1 MHPYSTD
8 SLSGLS
14 VDSPLFRQRAPR
26 VQLSDDPDT
35 ATAQTVAEM
44 CRQIHQAAKD
54 PLVQGAALNAVRTFR
69 GGPGWKGCGITDCS
83 TDESTDW
90 SLDPLSMQ
98 ETASGSR
105 ARLFAESCWW
115 WCRHYLRFKHHG
127 SMFEAWSSDLGDPR
141 TKLQLLIAP
150 DVLVRM
156 KRMEGDCAI
165 YTMMLCSMIEALGL
179 RWEIVTAAVDRLQ
192 PEIFSHVWA
201 RVVLP
206 GGSESLDASH
216 GKYPGWQV
224 PKYDL
229 HRIWVFNDGGQRVS
243 EQGPGFSGLHDYRR
257 SRGMAGEVFDP
268 ETGTYYDDGT
278 SGSASNPS
286 TTYLDYGQGFPAG
299 SGQFS
304 TVAGAPYSGPAY
316 QAPSQN
322 SAQWA
327 SFATSLAKMGMTL
340 AEINAIQPG
349 TVVSANGAILRQ
361 NPGYAVGTPTGAS
374 NLGLSTST
382 LMIGG
387 IILLGA
393 VFLFSGRR

>member
-26 VQLSDDPDT
+26 VQLTGDPDT
-35 ATAQTVAEM
+35 DTAITVAEM

-54 PLVQGAALNAVRTFR
+54 PLVRRAALRSVEMFH
-69 GGPGWKGCGITDCS
+69 GGPQWAWALMGD
-83 TDESTDW
+83 TDESRR
-90 SLDPLSMQ
+90 M
-98 ETASGSR
+98 
-105 ARLFAESCWW
+105 AESCWW
-115 WCRHYLRFKHHG
+115 WCKHYLRFKHHG

-156 KRMEGDCAI
+156 SRMEGDCAI
-165 YTMMLCSMIEALGL
+165 YTMMLCAMLEALGL
-179 RWEIVTAAVDRLQ
+179 PWQIVAAAVDRLQ

-201 RVVLP
+201 RVVLS

-224 PKYDL
+224 PAYDL
-229 HRIWVFNDGGQRVS
+229 HRVWVFDANGQRIS
-243 EQGPGFSGLHDYRR
+243 EQGPGFNGLHDYRR
-257 SRGMAGEVFDP
+257 SRRGMAGEVFDP

-286 TTYLDYGQGFPAG
+286 TTYLDYGQGFPSG

-304 TVAGAPYSGPAY
+304 TVAGAPYIGPAY

-393 VFLFSGRR
+393 VFLFSGRGR